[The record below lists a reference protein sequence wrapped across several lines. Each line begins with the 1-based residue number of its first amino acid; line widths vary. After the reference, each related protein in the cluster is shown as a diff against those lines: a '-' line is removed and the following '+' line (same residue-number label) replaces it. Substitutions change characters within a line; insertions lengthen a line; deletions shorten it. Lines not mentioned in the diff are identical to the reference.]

1 MASSS
6 KSILVIGPRY
16 SSDLSK
22 AGGTLVL
29 FEQFIQ
35 DLEHE
40 NIKYKAISSNT
51 QSYKNSIHA
60 LVIVMFKFFTNFLR
74 YDHISLHGTAN
85 HYIMMAPIIV
95 FFSKLFGKSVSLRKF
110 AGNFDDIYKKSSG
123 IKKKLI
129 RYVLKNSDINYFETK
144 YLVDYFKQF
153 NAQTYWFPN
162 VRRRSSERA
171 DVKKYN
177 KRFAFISL
185 VSYEKGVDEL
195 LEVAKKLDDSYIVNI
210 YGTLH
215 EDKYTKAYIDS
226 FGSTY
231 HGALAPDEV
240 LKVIKENDVIVL
252 PSYREGYPGIV
263 LEAFSVGVPVLTTS
277 LEAIKEIV
285 EDGKNGILVEPK
297 NINSLYNGFLEFD
310 KVDYKNM
317 CDEAFN
323 SFELFDS
330 IKQTKL
336 FLEKI

>member
-1 MASSS
+1 
-6 KSILVIGPRY
+6 
-16 SSDLSK
+16 
-22 AGGTLVL
+22 
-29 FEQFIQ
+29 
-35 DLEHE
+35 
-40 NIKYKAISSNT
+40 
-51 QSYKNSIHA
+51 
-60 LVIVMFKFFTNFLR
+60 
-74 YDHISLHGTAN
+74 
-85 HYIMMAPIIV
+85 MAPIIV

-240 LKVIKENDVIVL
+240 FKVIKENDVIVL